1 MQQGKWSQH
10 SSSLAKWVMSNIDLM
25 HAQIHTKS
33 TGNSR
38 MSGYLRLLIST
49 YSNLGHTKIL
59 FSTDSKQIGRQEEC
73 GHSNTG
79 FKHLLTGVIL
89 HCTTRLNTVEGGS
102 YGLY

>member
-1 MQQGKWSQH
+1 
-10 SSSLAKWVMSNIDLM
+10 MSNVDLM

-38 MSGYLRLLIST
+38 MSGYLQLLIST

-59 FSTDSKQIGRQEEC
+59 FSTDSKQIGKQGEC

-79 FKHLLTGVIL
+79 YCDGFKHLLPLICLCNIGGKQTGVIL
-89 HCTTRLNTVEGGS
+89 H
-102 YGLY
+102 